1 MEIEKVID
9 NVYWVKDR
17 GKKMLTTLNLG
28 QGASV
33 YGERIFRFSGREYR
47 EWIPSRSKLA
57 AAMYK
62 GFKPAGLNEGINI
75 LYLGAST
82 GTTISHVSDITGIDG
97 KIFAVEI
104 SEEVGARL
112 ILLAENRK
120 NIYPIIYD
128 AAKLEEKSG
137 ILQRCDFLYEDIA
150 QKDQVGIFIKNANN
164 FLKRG
169 GYGAIAIKA
178 RSIDVSSPPKAVI
191 ERARQDLS
199 RRFSI
204 IKVIDLY
211 PFQKDHSFIF
221 VRN

>member
-9 NVYWVKDR
+9 NVYWIKNNGSR
-17 GKKMLTTLNLG
+17 ILTTLNFK
-28 QGASV
+28 QGVSV
-33 YGERIFRFSGREYR
+33 YGERIFRLNGREYR

-57 AAMYK
+57 AAIYK
-62 GFKPAGLNEGINI
+62 GFKPVGLREGISV

-82 GTTISHVSDITGIDG
+82 GTTLSHISDIIGREG
-97 KIFAVEI
+97 KAFAVEI
-104 SEEVGARL
+104 SEEIGVRL

-128 AAKLEEKSG
+128 AAKLEDKGS

-169 GYGAIAIKA
+169 GYGAIAVKA
-178 RSIDVSSPPKAVI
+178 RSIDVLSPPKEVI
-191 ERARQDLS
+191 ERARQELS
-199 RRFSI
+199 KRFSI
-204 IKVIDLY
+204 MKLIDLY
-211 PFQKDHSFIF
+211 PFQKDHAIIF
-221 VRN
+221 VKN